1 MDVKYDDDVE
11 SVESD
16 IYIPIRTIVTIQK
29 WIRMAQAKNKYKNML
44 FYKGIV
50 VRYQRKWFCKILR
63 LKDYFKLS
71 VFDPVFD
78 LYKEKKFATIPFR
91 TPTDAVEDFDA

>member
-1 MDVKYDDDVE
+1 MDVKYDDDDV

-63 LKDYFKLS
+63 LNKKNSKQMSLS
-71 VFDPVFD
+71 SDIIFHNSN
-78 LYKEKKFATIPFR
+78 YINII
-91 TPTDAVEDFDA
+91 

>member
-1 MDVKYDDDVE
+1 M
-11 SVESD
+11 
-16 IYIPIRTIVTIQK
+16 
-29 WIRMAQAKNKYKNML
+29 
-44 FYKGIV
+44 
-50 VRYQRKWFCKILR
+50 R

-91 TPTDAVEDFDA
+91 TPTDAIEDFDA